1 INFGQLL
8 IYTVIKFVSDA
19 DPEA

>member
-8 IYTVIKFVSDA
+8 IYTVIKFVNDA